1 MAREIALRQL
11 TVRARTEAELRAAL
25 ARRHV
30 PTEAVDEVVERF
42 SEVGLLDDVAYARDW
57 VASGERR
64 FKSRRSLAQELAAK
78 GVDRETIDSALESR
92 DAEVELE
99 AARALGRKKAAATQ
113 GLDPAVR
120 YRRLAGALARRGFL
134 RRGGGCCGPRDP
146 PGAADGDECRG
157 GRSLGDRVLSQPC
170 GMDVPGLACH
180 LGASHDHR

>member
-1 MAREIALRQL
+1 MSPADDPGADPVAVAREIALRQL

-120 YRRLAGALARRGFL
+120 YRRLAGALARRGFSGAVVAAVVRETL
-134 RRGGGCCGPRDP
+134 REP
-146 PGAADGDECRG
+146 PMAVNAEAADPWVTE
-157 GRSLGDRVLSQPC
+157 S
-170 GMDVPGLACH
+170 
-180 LGASHDHR
+180 